1 MQFGSGAPAP
11 RSPHGSVPHTCSH
24 PTLKREA
31 RGAVV
36 GSVPLRQSGMVSSTN
51 ELFMEFLTL
60 KLSNETWPL
69 TRP

>member
-1 MQFGSGAPAP
+1 MQTGSGAPQP
-11 RSPHGSVPHTCSH
+11 RGRVPHTCSR
-24 PTLKREA
+24 PTLKHEA
-31 RGAVV
+31 WGAVV
-36 GSVPLRQSGMVSSTN
+36 DSVPLGQSGTISSTN